1 MSGFRFDVG
10 WLLADWVFRTQGFG
24 THDVSSGL
32 DATRSGT
39 GLDGKADG
47 WRAGK
52 RRRGGQQVAW
62 WEGRARAFRGTQTD
76 DDLPNWCL
84 GGLGALLN
92 AVLQSLSFFYLVAAG
107 RARASCD
114 AMRHGHGLE
123 MRVRVRMRC
132 AARAMRCD
140 EMRCR
145 RDGPIRLNE
154 QAGWAALP
162 TIGLDWS

>member
-1 MSGFRFDVG
+1 MGGGEQGRFEEHKLTMTYPIGASV
-10 WLLADWVFRTQGFG
+10 T
-24 THDVSSGL
+24 
-32 DATRSGT
+32 
-39 GLDGKADG
+39 
-47 WRAGK
+47 
-52 RRRGGQQVAW
+52 
-62 WEGRARAFRGTQTD
+62 
-76 DDLPNWCL
+76 
-84 GGLGALLN
+84 GALLD
-92 AVLQSLSFFYLVAAG
+92 AVRQSLSIFYLVVAG

-154 QAGWAALP
+154 QAGWAGLP
-162 TIGLDWS
+162 TIGLDWTRSVLIDWCCKLQGEQASNWPKSRQSGGARVGGGRRRVGIGRKWADWLGTLFEGEGAKE